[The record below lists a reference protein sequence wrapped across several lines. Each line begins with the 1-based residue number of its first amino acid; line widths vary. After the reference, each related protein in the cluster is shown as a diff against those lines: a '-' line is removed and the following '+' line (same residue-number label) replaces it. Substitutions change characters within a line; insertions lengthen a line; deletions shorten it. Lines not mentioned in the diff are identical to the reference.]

1 MRKTTISVTDAA
13 RHFADCVN
21 RAHYQNATYV
31 LLKNGAPAARLA
43 PDSEK
48 VCAGRD
54 LAGALA
60 KTDLAEDEAAAW
72 HRDLQNARKPLKTP
86 ADKWR

>member
-13 RHFADCVN
+13 RNFAECVN
-21 RAHYQNATYV
+21 PAHYQNVTFI
-31 LLKNGAPAARLA
+31 LLKNGSPVARLV

-54 LAGALA
+54 LAAALA

-72 HRDLQNARKPLKTP
+72 HRDLQTARKTLKAP
-86 ADKWR
+86 ADQWR

>member
-1 MRKTTISVTDAA
+1 MRKTNISVTEAA
-13 RHFADCVN
+13 RNFADCVN
-21 RAHYQNATYV
+21 RTYYQNVTFV
-31 LLKNGAPAARLA
+31 LLKNGSPVARLV

-60 KTDLAEDEAAAW
+60 KTELPVEEAAAW
-72 HRDLQNARKPLKTP
+72 HRDLQTTRNILKTP
-86 ADKWR
+86 PDKWR